1 MTTKKAKSTEL
12 VQITKSPIPP
22 WHQSTEF
29 TTSCAVFYVESDIKG
44 NKMPGG
50 MESARGNEVHRTAA
64 AITAYCAL
72 KKVPM
77 DLIAFDNLSK
87 GAGPVAAKIL
97 SGMRESFSCDW
108 KHLISTELPMSLD
121 ENFQPTDVVEALDGI
136 CTDSGKPA
144 HYSGVLDA
152 LYGFREELRAGITD
166 YKSHP
171 RPFDPAETLQAKTYT
186 VFVLA
191 HFPWVQTVTFTLTFV
206 RYKNLTRSVTYT
218 RQDLPM
224 LIDAIKSARE
234 RQKLIH
240 ADYDAGKEMQAV
252 AGNHCIYCS
261 LLANATC
268 PIAKY
273 NPAMQLTPEQRLNF
287 NLFYGQFSRANN
299 KAMKEY
305 VQETGKNITL
315 KDFNGKAYVYGPV
328 PSESSVYPLFKK
340 TADGIAARCLQC
352 GCTLENIPHE
362 GKCPNCGGG
371 FVQPIMPIADL
382 IEEYAKL
389 SPGDTAWMGKLAISS
404 TTFGTYLDKKDR
416 VLLDQ
421 GIKDTVEKIP
431 KVKLAVSR
439 PLETLPDEIVDDDE
453 EEEF

>member
-1 MTTKKAKSTEL
+1 MTTKKAKPTEL
-12 VQITKSPIPP
+12 VQITASPIPP

-29 TTSCAVFYVESDIKG
+29 TTSCPVFYVESVIKG

-152 LYGFREELRAGITD
+152 LYGFREELRAAIND

-171 RPFDPAETLQAKTYT
+171 RPFEPETTLQAKTYT

-287 NLFYGQFSRANN
+287 NLFYSQFSRANS

-305 VQETGKNITL
+305 VQETGKDIRLN
-315 KDFNGKAYVYGPV
+315 DFNGRAYTYGPV
-328 PSESSVYPLFKK
+328 ESESEVYPLFKA
-340 TADGIAARCLQC
+340 TADGVETDGNRLVMPVVDLLSDYAYAAPEDSAWL
-352 GCTLENIPHE
+352 
-362 GKCPNCGGG
+362 GKI
-371 FVQPIMPIADL
+371 QL
-382 IEEYAKL
+382 
-389 SPGDTAWMGKLAISS
+389 SS
-404 TTFGTYLDKKDR
+404 TSIKSYLKTKR
-416 VLLDQ
+416 RAVLDQ
-421 GIKDTVEKIP
+421 AIDDVVEKVT
-431 KVKLAVSR
+431 KVKLQVSR
-439 PLETLPDEIVDDDE
+439 PLETLPDEVTDEVTDE
-453 EEEF
+453 EEDEEF